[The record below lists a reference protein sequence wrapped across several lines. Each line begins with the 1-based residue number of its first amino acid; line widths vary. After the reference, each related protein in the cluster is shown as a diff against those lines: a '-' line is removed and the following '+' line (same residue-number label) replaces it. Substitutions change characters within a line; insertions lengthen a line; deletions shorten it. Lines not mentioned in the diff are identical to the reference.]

1 MVSLMA
7 GPGVGVLQEVMC
19 PDRVVSGVRC
29 NLWIDGAMKASATG
43 KSTGEEERKA
53 LRLGIALPTAT
64 WALQS
69 E

>member
-1 MVSLMA
+1 
-7 GPGVGVLQEVMC
+7 MC